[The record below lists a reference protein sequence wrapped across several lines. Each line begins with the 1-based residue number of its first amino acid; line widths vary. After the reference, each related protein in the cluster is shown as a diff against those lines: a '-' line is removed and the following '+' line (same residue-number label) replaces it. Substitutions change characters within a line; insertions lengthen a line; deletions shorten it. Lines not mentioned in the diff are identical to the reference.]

1 MNTTLTSEVEQDV
14 VHIFFVENQLKR
26 EVLHSRNAAVTFL
39 IFFVISVVFL
49 VVYFCSSEVETLIH
63 PVYWIIWV
71 VVGCSGLSVLVSSV
85 SFYVYRRQAKSIQK
99 LNNST
104 TVLYNQNY

>member
-1 MNTTLTSEVEQDV
+1 MNTILTSEVEKDV

-26 EVLHSRNAAVTFL
+26 EALHSRNAAVTFL
-39 IFFVISVVFL
+39 IFFVLSVVFL
-49 VVYFCSSEVETLIH
+49 VVYFGSSEVEALMH

-85 SFYVYRRQAKSIQK
+85 SFYVYRRKAKSIQK